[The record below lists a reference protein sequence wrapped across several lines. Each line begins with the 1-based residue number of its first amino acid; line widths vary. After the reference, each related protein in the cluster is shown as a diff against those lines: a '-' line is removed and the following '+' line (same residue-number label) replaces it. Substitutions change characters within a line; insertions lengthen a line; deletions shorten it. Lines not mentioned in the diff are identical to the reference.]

1 MPFRFSMKFFLLN
14 TGFSKTFETFVE
26 PVYLYGLAVFF
37 FILTAAVVIITYII
51 LNKKKAEH
59 HFKKGIRESIEG
71 WINEAMINESDTNTT
86 VPSHFN
92 LILKKQEGR
101 QLLIDELVRNKTS
114 FSGGVS
120 ANIRHLY
127 CQLGLNVDS
136 VKKLN
141 ASRVHIQCQGIYEL
155 CVMDQNS
162 EVKKV
167 YRLTN
172 SKDQDVRI
180 EAQTAIIQWYGF
192 KGLRF
197 LDVVS
202 YPITEFQQLKLLELL
217 RILPFTGF
225 SHLGSWLASAN
236 DTVVIFALKLA
247 RHYQE
252 DAFIREAEECLKHSN
267 EAVRIQ
273 AVKTVAVIGD
283 ACTTGL
289 LTKTYQQESFTNR
302 LNILMQLPAIAED
315 EQTDFLV
322 DLLDDENEYLK
333 LASAKV
339 LAKCT
344 TRGMKILEA
353 KSIAQPV
360 PYREIYMHVKWGLT
374 T

>member
-1 MPFRFSMKFFLLN
+1 MEISLLN
-14 TGFSKTFETFVE
+14 TVFSKNFETLVK
-26 PVYLYGLAVFF
+26 PVYLYGLAIFF
-37 FILTAAVVIITYII
+37 SILTAVFIITTYVI
-51 LNKKKAEH
+51 LYKKRKKH
-59 HFKKGIRESIEG
+59 RFKGNIRESFGE
-71 WINEAMINESDTNTT
+71 WINEAIINESSTNTT
-86 VPSHFN
+86 VPSHFQ
-92 LILKKQEGR
+92 LILKKPEGR
-101 QLLIDELVRNKTS
+101 QLIINELVKNKTS
-114 FSGGVS
+114 FSGAVS
-120 ANIRHLY
+120 ANISQLY
-127 CQLGLNVDS
+127 CRLGLNVDS
-136 VKKLN
+136 VNKLN
-141 ASRVHIQCQGIYEL
+141 SARPHIQCAGIYEL

-162 EVKKV
+162 QVKKV

-225 SHLGSWLASAN
+225 SNLGKWLASDN

-247 RHYQE
+247 SHYNE
-252 DAFIREAEECLKHSN
+252 YDFIREVEACLTHSN

-283 ACTTGL
+283 VSTTSL
-289 LTKTYQQESFTNR
+289 LTNIYRQESFSNR
-302 LNILMQLPAIAED
+302 LNILTQLPAIAGD
-315 EQTDFLV
+315 EQTGFLV

-339 LAKCT
+339 LAQCT

-353 KSIAQPV
+353 RGIAQPV
-360 PYREIYMHVKWGLT
+360 PYKEIYMHVKSGLAT
-374 T
+374 